1 MNVYLPIFCLFI
13 TEDENQGDIINNIS
27 TESGMGSKINLN
39 IQDRTDQPSIV
50 IYALNPF
57 SYEYESEDLQRLSCL
72 ALLRSYSTMLSTL
85 PESIQNSISFQ
96 IVSLETVLG
105 IEQNRKGMKMSD
117 QMRCLALNAFSQC
130 SRHLSHNVNAK
141 SLTGF
146 GTAAN
151 MELFLK
157 NKDERNRSSYKLYT
171 PPYILSGRIG
181 KTDNADNRSRAVDQS
196 SILYCSYCLSED
208 QRWLLAVVTD
218 DKGEMLETISIN
230 IAISYQQ
237 QQQQQQEQE
246 QQLQDQRDKKK
257 DGKGN
262 PEKPSHGS
270 HMKQMHEQKHSLGND
285 IDKSKDVKMD
295 DLKQQHLKKMT
306 MDIKTEL
313 KQEQKTLDECHQDK
327 QGQRLDID
335 DKTLLQQH
343 LKLDDKNPN
352 DKKSHGYDQHSSAHE
367 QRQPGSD
374 DPKQQQQQQ
383 TSARRLGLQKLMEF
397 IVGVISLSSRPW
409 RIVIG
414 RVGRI
419 GHGELK
425 CWSWLLSKQNLL
437 KTSKQL
443 KDICGNCSLLYPL
456 GGPSILSACLV
467 TMEPDSNLRVLADQI
482 TPDERF
488 AQPSMQSQLSTPSDV
503 TCTHILVFPTSAV
516 LQVISKKIIKSN
528 IKNKYEK
535 FIHSVHTVSISGAT
549 YQ

>member
-1 MNVYLPIFCLFI
+1 ML
-13 TEDENQGDIINNIS
+13 NNLS
-27 TESGMGSKINLN
+27 TESSTGSKLNLN
-39 IQDRTDQPSIV
+39 IQDKTDQPAIM

-72 ALLRSYSTMLSTL
+72 ALLRSYSTMLSSL
-85 PESIQNSISFQ
+85 PESIQNNIGFQ
-96 IVSLETVLG
+96 IISLEAVLG
-105 IEQNRKGMKMSD
+105 IEQNQNGMRLSD
-117 QMRCLALNAFSQC
+117 QMRCLALNVFSQS
-130 SRHLSHNVNAK
+130 SRHLSHSVGAK

-246 QQLQDQRDKKK
+246 MQNKQNK
-257 DGKGN
+257 DGKCSQDKQG
-262 PEKPSHGS
+262 HGS
-270 HMKQMHEQKHSLGND
+270 HKQLHDPKHMMDID
-285 IDKSKDVKMD
+285 IDKSKELKIEE
-295 DLKQQHLKKMT
+295 LKQQQLKLKMGNI
-306 MDIKTEL
+306 DIK
-313 KQEQKTLDECHQDK
+313 QDQKLLDDK
-327 QGQRLDID
+327 LNQRMDID
-335 DKTLLQQH
+335 DKTLLHQN
-343 LKLDDKNPN
+343 LKLGDKNPN
-352 DKKSHGYDQHSSAHE
+352 VKKPYERDPHSSGHE
-367 QRQPGSD
+367 PRQSGSD

-409 RIVIG
+409 RIVIS

-516 LQVISKKIIKSN
+516 LQVGDI
-528 IKNKYEK
+528 Y
-535 FIHSVHTVSISGAT
+535 
-549 YQ
+549 

>member
-1 MNVYLPIFCLFI
+1 MNNL
-13 TEDENQGDIINNIS
+13 S
-27 TESGMGSKINLN
+27 TESSTGSKINLN
-39 IQDRTDQPSIV
+39 IQDRTDQPAIM

-72 ALLRSYSTMLSTL
+72 ALLRSYSTMLSSL

-96 IVSLETVLG
+96 IISLETVLG
-105 IEQNRKGMKMSD
+105 IEQNRNGMRLSD
-117 QMRCLALNAFSQC
+117 QMRCLALNVFSQ
-130 SRHLSHNVNAK
+130 SDRHLSHSVNAK

-218 DKGEMLETISIN
+218 DKGEMMETISIN

-237 QQQQQQEQE
+237 QQQQQQQEQE
-246 QQLQDQRDKKK
+246 LQDKQSK

-262 PEKPSHGS
+262 QDKQGHGS
-270 HMKQMHEQKHSLGND
+270 HIKQLHDQKHMMD
-285 IDKSKDVKMD
+285 IDMDKPKDSKMD
-295 DLKQQHLKKMT
+295 DLKKMGS
-306 MDIKTEL
+306 MDIKPDL
-313 KQEQKTLDECHQDK
+313 KHDPKSMDDK
-327 QGQRLDID
+327 LGQRMDID

-343 LKLDDKNPN
+343 LKLDEKNQA
-352 DKKSHGYDQHSSAHE
+352 DKKPHERDSHSSGHDS
-367 QRQPGSD
+367 RQPGTD
-374 DPKQQQQQQ
+374 DPKQQQQQQQ

-516 LQVISKKIIKSN
+516 LQVCNFVIFCGYTKENILEPIISFTFPFSQRSQPFKNNISVISMKKS
-528 IKNKYEK
+528 
-535 FIHSVHTVSISGAT
+535 F
-549 YQ
+549 